1 LKKWSLIAFVA
12 VTLSSRGAVLPQAA
26 PANFDDAKQTLAK
39 GDYPRAESEFRSLLV
54 ANPRSPE
61 LMNDLGIALQ
71 FQGKSEEATRVFEK
85 ALKVKRLPETVA
97 LLAVAYCRNHQFDRA
112 TPLLKEAR
120 KHLADP
126 NLMATLGPCLLE
138 ADQPEGAVVVYETL
152 VRSMVAPEDENQA
165 NLTRAYFDLSR
176 KVLDQLTGLP
186 GGIKYARAIETSKQ
200 NGYADAK
207 ALFPEAYQHASYLD
221 PSMPVE
227 DLIPLLDT
235 HPNDPSLLY
244 VLGVE
249 STERA
254 ADILDQIE
262 DRWPDSIACKTLIA
276 ELQDAGGDRDGA
288 ILTYEQILATF
299 PDAPPSVHFA
309 LGLMYAE
316 RRRWAEALQQYRL
329 ASGPGTASRYTTERI
344 SDALLNLDRNNE
356 VMTLLRP
363 IVDKPDAPAWALSD
377 FGKAAQNTSQLN
389 LALVYLKRSSDLEP
403 ENEALHY
410 RLYLLYRD
418 LKQPQS
424 AATELASF
432 KRLRGL
438 KNSGQSA
445 P

>member
-1 LKKWSLIAFVA
+1 LLIAFVA
-12 VTLSSRGAVLPQAA
+12 VALSSRGAVLSQAA

-39 GDYPRAESEFRSLLV
+39 GDYARAESEFRSLLV
-54 ANPRSPE
+54 VNPRSPE

-85 ALKVKRLPETVA
+85 TLKLKRLPETVA
-97 LLAVAYCRNHQFDRA
+97 LLAVEYCRNHQFDRA
-112 TPLLKEAR
+112 VPLLKEAR
-120 KHLADP
+120 KHLVDP

-138 ADQPEGAVVVYETL
+138 ADQPEGAVVVYEAL
-152 VRSMVAPEDENQA
+152 VRSMAAPEDENQA

-176 KVLDQLTGLP
+176 RVLDQLTSLP
-186 GGIKYARAIETSKQ
+186 GGIKYARAIESSTQ
-200 NGYADAK
+200 NGYVDAK
-207 ALFPEAYQHASYLD
+207 SLFPEAYERAIYLNAS
-221 PSMPVE
+221 MTVE

-235 HPNDPSLLY
+235 HPDDPSLLY
-244 VLGVE
+244 IVGVD

-262 DRWPDSIACKTLIA
+262 DRWPDSIAYKTLVA
-276 ELQDAGGDRDGA
+276 ELKDAGGDRDGA

-299 PDAPPSVHFA
+299 PDAPASVHFA

-316 RRRWAEALQQYRL
+316 RNRWEEALTQYHL
-329 ASGPGTASRYTTERI
+329 ASGQGTPSRYITERI
-344 SDALLNLDRNNE
+344 SDALLNLDRNKE
-356 VMTLLRP
+356 AMTLLRP
-363 IVDKPDAPAWALSD
+363 IVDKPDASAWALRD
-377 FGKAAQNTSQLN
+377 FGKAAQNMGQLS

-403 ENEALHY
+403 DDDALHY
-410 RLYLLYRD
+410 RLYVLYRD

-432 KRLRGL
+432 KRLKGL
-438 KNSGQSA
+438 KNSVQSA